1 MRLATDDIVIDVSP
15 AISLRPTLRAAYRLE
30 RKYDG
35 FDKLLRLV
43 SRGSLTAIA
52 DVIREGA
59 GDNTVT
65 RYLDSLE
72 GMSLHIGIDRLAGP
86 ATKFIFALAG
96 VDRSKPVQEAPANP
110 ISFEQ
115 HHTKLFRIATGL
127 GWPPEDAWNA
137 TPAEIMEAYK
147 GRTDMLAAIFGGN
160 KEAEDSGNT
169 SDLTALEG
177 EARQN
182 ALKRFAA
189 LGDLT
194 VQRMP

>member
-1 MRLATDDIVIDVSP
+1 MAVTVDNLKAHLNLTSDADDALLA
-15 AISLRPTLRAAYRLE
+15 
-30 RKYDG
+30 
-35 FDKLLRLV
+35 DKL
-43 SRGSLTAIA
+43 AA
-52 DVIREGA
+52 A
-59 GDNTVT
+59 
-65 RYLDSLE
+65 LE
-72 GMSLHIGIDRLAGP
+72 WVAKYTGIPSD
-86 ATKFIFALAG
+86 
-96 VDRSKPVQEAPANP
+96 DANLP
-110 ISFEQ
+110 
-115 HHTKLFRIATGL
+115 
-127 GWPPEDAWNA
+127 
-137 TPAEIMEAYK
+137 